1 MLRSV
6 FITNNGLSDH
16 IGVSQVLPYLERL
29 SDRGHHISCI
39 SVEKPSKADVYNE
52 EVKPRLLA
60 SQIDHYSITR
70 SAQPLL
76 SKVERFFMMYRL
88 KGKLREVIAKN
99 RVDVLHCRS
108 YMPLGPV
115 LSLSK
120 KFGLPVIFD
129 MRGFWIDERLESGIW
144 RADQFIWKCVIAHF
158 RRLERK
164 ALERSTA
171 IVVLTQDAKDVIA
184 GHPNFGGSR
193 IEVIPCSVNQEVFV
207 PQRDERAS
215 QRAEY
220 NIDPDD
226 LVLAYLG
233 SSGPLYCI
241 DVVLKLM
248 VRLKALGCPV
258 RLLFLGEHKIA
269 DYVSQANSLGLA
281 LKDAD
286 FRSYKV
292 PHHQVPLALSASD
305 FGISLRIPTFSS
317 LGVSAT
323 KVGEYLA
330 CGLPVITSKGIGDI
344 EKIIEE
350 GKSGVVLK
358 DFSDDEIG
366 RAARMIAAGKFSE
379 IDQIR
384 EKARRIFDLD
394 QASRQYDE
402 IYRYLG
408 EFEEKGVGNGRRHT

>member
-1 MLRSV
+1 MTIRSV

-29 SDRGHHISCI
+29 SDSGHHISCI
-39 SVEKPSKADVYNE
+39 SVEKPSKANVYNE
-52 EVKPRLLA
+52 EVRPRLLA
-60 SQIDHYSITR
+60 SQIGHYPITR

-76 SKVERFFMMYRL
+76 SKVERFFMEYRL
-88 KGKLREVIAKN
+88 KRKLQEVIVQN
-99 RVDVLHCRS
+99 SINVIHCRS

-120 KFGLPVIFD
+120 KIGLPVIFD
-129 MRGFWIDERLESGIW
+129 MRGFWIDERIESGIW
-144 RADQFIWKCVIAHF
+144 RSNQFIWKYVIAHF

-184 GHPNFGGSR
+184 AHPNFGEGR

-207 PQRDERAS
+207 PHRHERAS
-215 QRAEY
+215 QRAKY

-226 LVLAYLG
+226 LVIAYLG

-248 VRLKALGCPV
+248 VRLKALSCPV

-269 DYVSQANSLGLA
+269 DYMSRASSLGLA
-281 LKDAD
+281 LEYGD
-286 FRSYKV
+286 FRSCKV

-344 EKIIEE
+344 EKIIED

-358 DFSDDEIG
+358 DFGDDEID
-366 RAARMIAAGKFSE
+366 RAAKMIAARKFSE
-379 IDQIR
+379 MGQIR
-384 EKARRIFDLD
+384 DKAKVIFDLD
-394 QASRQYDE
+394 QASRQYDGL
-402 IYRYLG
+402 YKYLG
-408 EFEEKGVGNGRRHT
+408 ELEEKGSR